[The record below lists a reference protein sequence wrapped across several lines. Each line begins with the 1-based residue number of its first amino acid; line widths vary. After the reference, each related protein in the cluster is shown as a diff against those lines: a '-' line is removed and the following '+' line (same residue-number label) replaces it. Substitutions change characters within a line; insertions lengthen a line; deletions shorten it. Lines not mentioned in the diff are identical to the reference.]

1 MWRSH
6 NPVRS
11 ARICIMKRIIIPVL
25 AIMLIAT
32 IGIVTIPL
40 FVRGEFATAQLSSAV
55 EQATGRKLT
64 LLKPPELKLWPSLRL
79 EVEGAT
85 LSNPPAMFD
94 GTTISAQA
102 LKLQLSWSELLSR
115 QINFQELTLVRP
127 RLNLVVD
134 KQGQANWNFNKDG
147 GVAEPSTGGDSSAIE
162 SVRIAPIR
170 IEDGEIV
177 YADERSGSEFRATGV
192 NVVVSMANAQAPIDV
207 KGSLIWNGQR
217 IDLQVFA
224 KSPTRLAT
232 KGSPVDLSIQ
242 SAHLDAAVSGL
253 ARFGDGLNLAGNLD
267 VSSPD
272 LRKLAKWAG
281 AEIGGQAGLKQFSA
295 RAGVDISGQTIKL
308 NKATIAMDGMN
319 AQGNVVLTLAGDRPR
334 ITASLGLDQ
343 LNTNIYT
350 GRQSSSDSDK
360 PGVDWNDAPI
370 DFSSLNSLDAKL
382 RLRTGGIVYGDVKF
396 GETLLDIDM
405 GSGKLNADLKK
416 ITLYG
421 STAAGKLTLD
431 GSTRIPR
438 LTGQFQTD
446 GLDALAL
453 LKDFAGTSR
462 FEGKLASTLNLAAKG
477 TSQRELV
484 STLAGTAQF
493 KLTDGVIRGID
504 MARMVKGVQ
513 SAVLGGWEKTD
524 NDSTEFSSL
533 SASFQFTDGIG
544 NNDDLNLVGP
554 LVRVTGKGTVDLLR
568 KRLNYKVAPSA
579 ASGPGGE
586 FTGLVVPVIVK
597 GPWASPKVY
606 PDVQG
611 ILENP
616 QAALD
621 ALSKLGVST
630 GDINV
635 EAAGNELKEQAK
647 GKVSK
652 AIEDQARG
660 VVGDEAARALGE
672 QGAGKAEKLGGQLFK
687 NLLNKPQE

>member
-11 ARICIMKRIIIPVL
+11 ARICIMKRIIIPILVL
-25 AIMLIAT
+25 VLIAT
-32 IGIVTIPL
+32 IAIVSIPL
-40 FVRGEFATAQLSSAV
+40 LVRGDFATAQLSSAV

-64 LLKPPELKLWPSLRL
+64 LLKPPEVKLWPSLRL

-127 RLNLVVD
+127 RLTLVVD
-134 KQGQANWNFNKDG
+134 KQGKANWDFNKDG
-147 GVAEPSTGGDSSAIE
+147 GAAEPSTGGGSPAVE
-162 SVRIAPIR
+162 SVQLAPVR

-177 YADERSGSEFRATGV
+177 YADERSGSSFRATGV
-192 NVVVSMANAQAPIDV
+192 NVIVSMSNAQAPMDV

-232 KGSPVDLSIQ
+232 KGSPIELSIQ
-242 SAHLDAAVSGL
+242 SANLTAALSGL

-267 VSSPD
+267 VTSPD

-295 RAGVDISGQTIKL
+295 KAGVDLSGQTVKL

-319 AQGNVVLTLAGDRPR
+319 AQGNVVLALSENRPR
-334 ITASLGLDQ
+334 ITASLGLDR

-350 GRQSSSDSDK
+350 GKQSSSDSGK
-360 PGVDWNDAPI
+360 PQADWNDAPI
-370 DFSSLNSLDAKL
+370 DFSSLNSLDARL
-382 RLRTGGIVYGDVKF
+382 RLRTGGIDYGDVKF

-405 GSGKLNADLKK
+405 GAGKLNADLKK

-421 STAAGKLTLD
+421 STATGKLSLD
-431 GSTRIPR
+431 GSARVPR
-438 LTGQFQTD
+438 LTGRFDTS

-453 LKDFAGTSR
+453 FKDFAGTSR
-462 FEGKLASTLNLAAKG
+462 FEGKLATTLNLAANG
-477 TSQRELV
+477 RSQRELV
-484 STLAGTAQF
+484 SRLSGTALF
-493 KLTDGVIRGID
+493 RLTDGTIRGID
-504 MARMVKGVQ
+504 MAKMVTGVQ
-513 SAVLGGWEKTD
+513 SAVLGGWDKTD
-524 NDSTEFSSL
+524 NAGTKFSTL
-533 SASFQFTDGIG
+533 SAGFRFTDGIG
-544 NNDDLNLVGP
+544 NNDDLSLVGP
-554 LVRVTGKGTVDLLR
+554 QVRVTGKGTVDLLR

-579 ASGPGGE
+579 ASAPGGE

-597 GPWASPKVY
+597 GPWANPKIY

-621 ALSKLGVST
+621 ALNKLGVST
-630 GDINV
+630 GNINV
-635 EAAGNELKEQAK
+635 EAAGNELKDQAK

-652 AIEDQARG
+652 AIEDQTRG
-660 VVGDEAARALGE
+660 VVGDEAAKALGE
-672 QGAGKAEKLGGQLFK
+672 QGTGKAEKLFK
-687 NLLNKPQE
+687 NLFNKPQE

>member
-1 MWRSH
+1 
-6 NPVRS
+6 
-11 ARICIMKRIIIPVL
+11 RICIMKRIIIPILVL
-25 AIMLIAT
+25 VLIAT
-32 IGIVTIPL
+32 IAIVSIPL
-40 FVRGEFATAQLSSAV
+40 LVRGDFATAQLSSAV

-64 LLKPPELKLWPSLRL
+64 LLKPPEVKLWPSLRL

-134 KQGQANWNFNKDG
+134 KQGKANWDFNKDG
-147 GVAEPSTGGDSSAIE
+147 GVAEPSISGGSPAVE
-162 SVRIAPIR
+162 SVQLAPIR

-177 YADERSGSEFRATGV
+177 YADERSGSSFRATGV
-192 NVVVSMANAQAPIDV
+192 NVIVSMANAQAPMDV

-232 KGSPVDLSIQ
+232 KGSPIELSIQ
-242 SAHLDAAVSGL
+242 SANLTAALSGL

-267 VSSPD
+267 VTSPD

-295 RAGVDISGQTIKL
+295 KAGVDLSGQTVKL

-319 AQGNVVLTLAGDRPR
+319 AQGNVVLTLSENRPR
-334 ITASLGLDQ
+334 ITASLGLDR

-350 GRQSSSDSDK
+350 GKQSSSDSGK
-360 PGVDWNDAPI
+360 PQADWNDALI
-370 DFSSLNSLDAKL
+370 DFSSLNSLDARL
-382 RLRTGGIVYGDVKF
+382 RLRTGGIDYGDVKF

-405 GSGKLNADLKK
+405 GAGKLNADLKK

-421 STAAGKLTLD
+421 STATGKLSLD
-431 GSTRIPR
+431 GSTRVPR
-438 LTGQFQTD
+438 LTGQFDTS

-453 LKDFAGTSR
+453 FKDFAGTSR
-462 FEGKLASTLNLAAKG
+462 FEGKLATTLNLAANG
-477 TSQRELV
+477 RSQRELV
-484 STLAGTAQF
+484 SRLSGTAQF
-493 KLTDGVIRGID
+493 RLTDGTIRSID
-504 MARMVKGVQ
+504 MAKMVTGVQ
-513 SAVLGGWEKTD
+513 SAVLGGWDKTD
-524 NDSTEFSSL
+524 NAGTKFSTL
-533 SASFQFTDGIG
+533 SAGFRFTDGIG
-544 NNDDLNLVGP
+544 NNDDLSLVGP
-554 LVRVTGKGTVDLLR
+554 QVRVTGKGTVDLLR

-597 GPWASPKVY
+597 GPWANPKIY

-621 ALSKLGVST
+621 ALNKLGVST
-630 GDINV
+630 GNINV
-635 EAAGNELKEQAK
+635 EAAGNELKDQAK

-652 AIEDQARG
+652 AIEDRARG
-660 VVGDEAARALGE
+660 VVGDEAAKALGE
-672 QGAGKAEKLGGQLFK
+672 QGTGKAEKLFK

>member
-1 MWRSH
+1 
-6 NPVRS
+6 
-11 ARICIMKRIIIPVL
+11 MKRIIIPILV
-25 AIMLIAT
+25 IVLIAT
-32 IGIVTIPL
+32 IAIVTIPL
-40 FVRGEFATAQLSSAV
+40 FVSGEFATAQFSSAV
-55 EQATGRKLT
+55 EKATGRKLT
-64 LLKPPELKLWPSLRL
+64 LLKPPQVKLWPSLRL

-134 KQGQANWNFNKDG
+134 KQGKANWDFNRDG
-147 GVAEPSTGGDSSAIE
+147 GGTEPSAGTGPSAIE
-162 SVRIAPIR
+162 SVQIAPIK

-192 NVVVSMANAQAPIDV
+192 NVIVSMANAQAPMDV

-224 KSPTRLAT
+224 KSPARLAA
-232 KGSPVDLSIQ
+232 KGSPIDLSIQ
-242 SAHLDAAVSGL
+242 SANLTAALSGL
-253 ARFGDGLNLAGNLD
+253 ARFGDGLNLAGNID

-272 LRKLAKWAG
+272 LRKLAQWAG
-281 AEIGGQAGLKQFSA
+281 TEIGGQAGLKQFSA
-295 RAGVDISGQTIKL
+295 KAGVDLSGQTVKL
-308 NKATIAMDGMN
+308 NKATVAMDGMN
-319 AQGNVVLTLAGDRPR
+319 AQGNVVLTLAKNRPR
-334 ITASLGLDQ
+334 ITASLGLDR

-350 GRQSSSDSDK
+350 GKQSSSDTGK
-360 PGVDWNDAPI
+360 PRADWNDEAI

-421 STAAGKLTLD
+421 STATGKLSLD
-431 GSTRIPR
+431 GSTRRPK
-438 LTGQFQTD
+438 LTGQFQTS

-453 LKDFAGTSR
+453 LTDFAGTSR
-462 FEGKLASTLNLAAKG
+462 FEGKLATTLNLAANG
-477 TSQRELV
+477 GSQRELV
-484 STLAGTAQF
+484 STLSGTAQLR
-493 KLTDGVIRGID
+493 LTDGTIRGID

-513 SAVLGGWEKTD
+513 SAVLGGWDKTD
-524 NDSTEFSSL
+524 NAGTKFSSL
-533 SASFQFTDGIG
+533 SASFLFNDGIG
-544 NNDDLNLVGP
+544 KNDDLSLVGP
-554 LVRVTGKGTVDLLR
+554 QVRATGKGTIDLLR
-568 KRLNYKVAPSA
+568 KRLNYKVVPSA
-579 ASGPGGE
+579 ASAPGDE
-586 FTGLVVPVIVK
+586 FTGLVVPVIIK
-597 GPWASPKVY
+597 GPWANPKVY

-630 GDINV
+630 GNINV

-652 AIEDQARG
+652 AIEDQARD
-660 VVGDEAARALGE
+660 VVGDEAAEALGE
-672 QGAGKAEKLGGQLFK
+672 QGAGKAEKLFK
-687 NLLNKPQE
+687 NLFNKPQE

>member
-11 ARICIMKRIIIPVL
+11 ARICIMKRIIIPILVL
-25 AIMLIAT
+25 VLIAT
-32 IGIVTIPL
+32 IAIVSIPL
-40 FVRGEFATAQLSSAV
+40 LVRGDFATAQLSSAV

-64 LLKPPELKLWPSLRL
+64 LLKPPEVKLWPSLRL

-134 KQGQANWNFNKDG
+134 KQGKANWDFNKDG
-147 GVAEPSTGGDSSAIE
+147 GVAEPSISGGSPAVE
-162 SVRIAPIR
+162 SVQLAPIR

-177 YADERSGSEFRATGV
+177 YADERSGSSFRATGV
-192 NVVVSMANAQAPIDV
+192 NVIVSMANAQAPMDV

-232 KGSPVDLSIQ
+232 KGSPIELSIQ
-242 SAHLDAAVSGL
+242 SANLTAALSGL

-267 VSSPD
+267 VTSPD

-295 RAGVDISGQTIKL
+295 KAGVDLSGQTVKL

-319 AQGNVVLTLAGDRPR
+319 AQGNVVLALSENRPR
-334 ITASLGLDQ
+334 ITASLGLDR

-350 GRQSSSDSDK
+350 GKQSSSDSGK
-360 PGVDWNDAPI
+360 PQADWNDALI
-370 DFSSLNSLDAKL
+370 DFSSLNSLDARL
-382 RLRTGGIVYGDVKF
+382 RLRTGGIDYGDVKF

-405 GSGKLNADLKK
+405 GAGKLNADLKK

-421 STAAGKLTLD
+421 STATGKLSLD
-431 GSTRIPR
+431 GSTRVPR
-438 LTGQFQTD
+438 LTGQFDTS

-453 LKDFAGTSR
+453 FKDFAGTSR
-462 FEGKLASTLNLAAKG
+462 FEGKLATTLNLAANG
-477 TSQRELV
+477 RSQRELV
-484 STLAGTAQF
+484 SRLSGTAQF
-493 KLTDGVIRGID
+493 RLTDGTIRGID
-504 MARMVKGVQ
+504 MAKMVTGVQ
-513 SAVLGGWEKTD
+513 SAVLGGWDKTD
-524 NDSTEFSSL
+524 NAGTKFSTL
-533 SASFQFTDGIG
+533 SAGFRFTDGIG
-544 NNDDLNLVGP
+544 NNDDLSLVGP
-554 LVRVTGKGTVDLLR
+554 QVRVTGKGTVDLLR

-597 GPWASPKVY
+597 GPWANPKIY

-621 ALSKLGVST
+621 ALNKLGVST
-630 GDINV
+630 GNINV
-635 EAAGNELKEQAK
+635 EAAGNELKDQAK

-652 AIEDQARG
+652 AIEDRARG
-660 VVGDEAARALGE
+660 VVGDEAAKALGE
-672 QGAGKAEKLGGQLFK
+672 QGTGKAEKLFK

>member
-11 ARICIMKRIIIPVL
+11 ARICIMKRIIIPILVL
-25 AIMLIAT
+25 VLIAT
-32 IGIVTIPL
+32 IAIVSIPL
-40 FVRGEFATAQLSSAV
+40 LVRGDFATAQLSSAV

-64 LLKPPELKLWPSLRL
+64 LLKPPEVKLWPSLRL

-127 RLNLVVD
+127 RLTLVVD
-134 KQGQANWNFNKDG
+134 KQGKANWDFNKHG
-147 GVAEPSTGGDSSAIE
+147 GAAEPSTGGGSPAIE
-162 SVRIAPIR
+162 SVQLAPVR

-177 YADERSGSEFRATGV
+177 YADERSGSSFRATGV
-192 NVVVSMANAQAPIDV
+192 NVIVSMSNAQAPMDV

-232 KGSPVDLSIQ
+232 KGSPIELSIQ
-242 SAHLDAAVSGL
+242 SANLTAALSGL

-267 VSSPD
+267 VTSPD

-295 RAGVDISGQTIKL
+295 KAGVDLSGQTVKL

-319 AQGNVVLTLAGDRPR
+319 AQGNVVLALSENRPR
-334 ITASLGLDQ
+334 ITASLGLDR

-350 GRQSSSDSDK
+350 GKQSSSDSGK
-360 PGVDWNDAPI
+360 PQADWNDAPI
-370 DFSSLNSLDAKL
+370 DFSSLNSLDARL
-382 RLRTGGIVYGDVKF
+382 RLRTGGIDYGDVKF

-405 GSGKLNADLKK
+405 GAGKLNADLKK

-421 STAAGKLTLD
+421 STATGKLSLD
-431 GSTRIPR
+431 GSARVPR
-438 LTGQFQTD
+438 LTGQFDTS

-453 LKDFAGTSR
+453 FKDFAGTSR
-462 FEGKLASTLNLAAKG
+462 FEGKLATTLNLAANG
-477 TSQRELV
+477 RSQRELV
-484 STLAGTAQF
+484 SRLSGTALF
-493 KLTDGVIRGID
+493 RLTDGTIRGID
-504 MARMVKGVQ
+504 MAKMVTGVQ
-513 SAVLGGWEKTD
+513 SAVLGGWDKTD
-524 NDSTEFSSL
+524 NAGTKFSTL
-533 SASFQFTDGIG
+533 SAGFRFTDGIG
-544 NNDDLNLVGP
+544 NNDDLSLVGP
-554 LVRVTGKGTVDLLR
+554 QVRVTGKGTVDLLR

-579 ASGPGGE
+579 ASAPGGE

-597 GPWASPKVY
+597 GPWANPKIY

-621 ALSKLGVST
+621 ALNKLGVST
-630 GDINV
+630 GNINV
-635 EAAGNELKEQAK
+635 EAAGNELKDQAK

-652 AIEDQARG
+652 AIEDQTRG
-660 VVGDEAARALGE
+660 VVGDEAAKALGE
-672 QGAGKAEKLGGQLFK
+672 QGTGKAEKLFK
-687 NLLNKPQE
+687 NLFNKPQE

>member
-1 MWRSH
+1 
-6 NPVRS
+6 
-11 ARICIMKRIIIPVL
+11 MKRIIIPFLVL
-25 AIMLIAT
+25 VLIAT
-32 IGIVTIPL
+32 IAIVAIPL
-40 FVRGEFATAQLSSAV
+40 FVRGDFATAQLSSAV
-55 EQATGRKLT
+55 EKATGRKLT
-64 LLKPPELKLWPSLRL
+64 LVKPPEVKLWPDLRL

-134 KQGQANWNFNKDG
+134 KQGKANWDFNRDG
-147 GVAEPSTGGDSSAIE
+147 GAAEPSTDTGSSSIE
-162 SVRIAPIR
+162 SVQIAPIK

-192 NVVVSMANAQAPIDV
+192 NVVVSMTNAKAPMDV

-217 IDLQVFA
+217 VDLQLFA

-232 KGSPVDLSIQ
+232 KGSPVELSIQ
-242 SAHLDAAVSGL
+242 STNLTAALSGL

-272 LRKLAKWAG
+272 LRKLAQWAG
-281 AEIGGQAGLKQFSA
+281 SEIGGQAGLKQFSA
-295 RAGVDISGQTIKL
+295 RAGIDLGGQTVKL
-308 NKATIAMDGMN
+308 NKATVAMDGMN
-319 AQGNVVLTLAGDRPR
+319 AQGNVVLTLNGNRPR
-334 ITASLGLDQ
+334 ITASLGLDR

-350 GRQSSSDSDK
+350 GKKSSSGSGK
-360 PGVDWNDAPI
+360 PQADWNDAPI

-382 RLRTGGIVYGDVKF
+382 RLRTGGIVYGDVNF
-396 GETLLDIDM
+396 GETLIDIDM

-416 ITLYG
+416 ITAYG
-421 STAAGKLTLD
+421 MTAVGKLNLD
-431 GSTRIPR
+431 GSTRIPK
-438 LTGQFQTD
+438 LTGQFQTN
-446 GLDALAL
+446 GLDGLAL

-462 FEGKLASTLNLAAKG
+462 FEGKLATTLDLAASG
-477 TSQRELV
+477 RSQRELV

-493 KLTDGVIRGID
+493 RLTDGTIRGID
-504 MARMVKGVQ
+504 MAQMVTGVQ
-513 SAVLGGWEKTD
+513 SAVLGGWNKSDDVGTK
-524 NDSTEFSSL
+524 FSSL
-533 SASFQFTDGIG
+533 SASFRFTDGIG
-544 NNDDLNLVGP
+544 KNDDLSLVGP
-554 LVRVTGKGTVDLLR
+554 QVRVTGNGTVDLLR

-579 ASGPGGE
+579 APAPGGE

-597 GPWASPKVY
+597 GPWANPKIY

-621 ALSKLGVST
+621 ALNKLGVST

-660 VVGDEAARALGE
+660 VVGDDAARALGE
-672 QGAGKAEKLGGQLFK
+672 QGAGKAEKLFK
-687 NLLNKPQE
+687 NLFNKPQE

>member
-1 MWRSH
+1 
-6 NPVRS
+6 
-11 ARICIMKRIIIPVL
+11 MKRIIIPFLVL
-25 AIMLIAT
+25 VLIAT
-32 IGIVTIPL
+32 IAIVAIPL

-55 EQATGRKLT
+55 EKAPGRKLT
-64 LLKPPELKLWPSLRL
+64 LLKPPEVKLWPHLRL

-134 KQGQANWNFNKDG
+134 KQGKANWDFNKDDG
-147 GVAEPSTGGDSSAIE
+147 SKNGSAAEPSTGNGSSSIE
-162 SVRIAPIR
+162 SVQIAPIK

-192 NVVVSMANAQAPIDV
+192 NVVVSMANAQAPMDV
-207 KGSLIWNGQR
+207 RGSLIWNGQR

-232 KGSPVDLSIQ
+232 KGSPVELSIQ
-242 SAHLDAAVSGL
+242 STNLTAALSGL

-272 LRKLAKWAG
+272 LRKLAQWAG
-281 AEIGGQAGLKQFSA
+281 SEIGGQAGLKQFSA
-295 RAGVDISGQTIKL
+295 RAGVDLGGQTVKL
-308 NKATIAMDGMN
+308 NKATVAMDGMN
-319 AQGNVVLTLAGDRPR
+319 AQGNVVLTLAGNRPR
-334 ITASLGLDQ
+334 ITANLGLDR

-350 GRQSSSDSDK
+350 GKKSSSDSGT
-360 PGVDWNDAPI
+360 PQADWNDTPI

-382 RLRTGGIVYGDVKF
+382 RLRTGGIVYGDVTF

-405 GSGKLNADLKK
+405 ASGKLSANLKK
-416 ITLYG
+416 ITAYG
-421 STAAGKLTLD
+421 STATGSLNLD
-431 GSTRIPR
+431 GSTRVPK
-438 LTGQFQTD
+438 LTGQFQTN
-446 GLDALAL
+446 GLNGQAL

-462 FEGKLASTLNLAAKG
+462 FEGTLATTLNLAATG
-477 TSQRELV
+477 RSQRELV

-493 KLTDGVIRGID
+493 RLTDGMIRGID
-504 MARMVKGVQ
+504 MAQMVTGVQ
-513 SAVLGGWEKTD
+513 SAVLGGWNKND
-524 NDSTEFSSL
+524 NASTKFSSL
-533 SASFQFTDGIG
+533 SASFKFTDGIG
-544 NNDDLNLVGP
+544 KNDDLSLVGP
-554 LVRVTGKGTVDLLR
+554 QVRVTGQGTVDLLR

-579 ASGPGGE
+579 ASAPGGE
-586 FTGLVVPVIVK
+586 FTGLVVPVIVN
-597 GPWASPKVY
+597 GPWANPKIY

-630 GDINV
+630 GNINV

-652 AIEDQARG
+652 AIEDQARD
-660 VVGDEAARALGE
+660 VVGDEAAKALGE
-672 QGAGKAEKLGGQLFK
+672 QGAGKAEKLFK
-687 NLLNKPQE
+687 NLFNKPQE

>member
-1 MWRSH
+1 
-6 NPVRS
+6 
-11 ARICIMKRIIIPVL
+11 MKRIIIPVL
-25 AIMLIAT
+25 VLVLIAT
-32 IGIVTIPL
+32 IAIVSIPL
-40 FVRGEFATAQLSSAV
+40 LVRGDFATAQLSSAV

-64 LLKPPELKLWPSLRL
+64 LLKPPEVKLWPSLIL

-85 LSNPPAMFD
+85 LSNPPAMFN

-134 KQGQANWNFNKDG
+134 KQGKANWDFNKYG
-147 GVAEPSTGGDSSAIE
+147 GVAEPSTGGGSPAIE
-162 SVRIAPIR
+162 NVQLAPVR

-177 YADERSGSEFRATGV
+177 YADERSGSSFRATGV
-192 NVVVSMANAQAPIDV
+192 NVIVSMANAQAPMDV

-232 KGSPVDLSIQ
+232 KGSPIELSIQ
-242 SAHLDAAVSGL
+242 SANLTAALSGL

-267 VSSPD
+267 VTSPD

-295 RAGVDISGQTIKL
+295 KAGVDLSGQTVKL

-319 AQGNVVLTLAGDRPR
+319 AQGNVVLALSENRPR
-334 ITASLGLDQ
+334 ITASLGLDR

-350 GRQSSSDSDK
+350 GKQTSSDSGK
-360 PGVDWNDAPI
+360 PQADWNDAPI
-370 DFSSLNSLDAKL
+370 DFSSLNSLDARL
-382 RLRTGGIVYGDVKF
+382 RLRTGGIEYGDVKF

-405 GSGKLNADLKK
+405 GAGKLNADLKK

-421 STAAGKLTLD
+421 STATGKLSLD
-431 GSTRIPR
+431 GSARVPR
-438 LTGQFQTD
+438 LTGQFDTS

-453 LKDFAGTSR
+453 FKDFAGTSR
-462 FEGKLASTLNLAAKG
+462 FEGKLATTLNLAANG
-477 TSQRELV
+477 RSQRELV
-484 STLAGTAQF
+484 SRLSGTALF
-493 KLTDGVIRGID
+493 RLTDGTIRGID
-504 MARMVKGVQ
+504 MAKMVTGVQ
-513 SAVLGGWEKTD
+513 SAVLGGWDKTD
-524 NDSTEFSSL
+524 NAGTKFSTL
-533 SASFQFTDGIG
+533 SAGFRFTDGIG
-544 NNDDLNLVGP
+544 NNDDLSLEGP
-554 LVRVTGKGTVDLLR
+554 QVRVTGKGTVDLLR

-579 ASGPGGE
+579 ASAPGGE

-597 GPWASPKVY
+597 GPWANPKIY

-621 ALSKLGVST
+621 ALNKLGVST
-630 GDINV
+630 GNINV
-635 EAAGNELKEQAK
+635 EAAGNELKDQAK

-652 AIEDQARG
+652 AIEDRARG
-660 VVGDEAARALGE
+660 VVGDEAAKALGE
-672 QGAGKAEKLGGQLFK
+672 QGTGKAEKLFK
-687 NLLNKPQE
+687 NLFNKPQE

>member
-1 MWRSH
+1 
-6 NPVRS
+6 
-11 ARICIMKRIIIPVL
+11 MKRIIIPVL
-25 AIMLIAT
+25 VLVLIAT
-32 IGIVTIPL
+32 IAIVSIPL
-40 FVRGEFATAQLSSAV
+40 LVRGDFATAQLSSAV

-64 LLKPPELKLWPSLRL
+64 LLKPPEVKLWPSLRL

-134 KQGQANWNFNKDG
+134 KQGKANWDFNKDG
-147 GVAEPSTGGDSSAIE
+147 GVAEPSTGGGSPAIE
-162 SVRIAPIR
+162 SVQLAPVR

-177 YADERSGSEFRATGV
+177 YADERSGSSFRATGV
-192 NVVVSMANAQAPIDV
+192 NVIVSMANAQAPMDV

-232 KGSPVDLSIQ
+232 KGSPIELSIQ
-242 SAHLDAAVSGL
+242 SANLTAALSGL

-267 VSSPD
+267 VTSPD

-281 AEIGGQAGLKQFSA
+281 AEIGGKAGLKQFSA
-295 RAGVDISGQTIKL
+295 KAGVDLSGQTVKL

-319 AQGNVVLTLAGDRPR
+319 AQGNVVLALSENRPR
-334 ITASLGLDQ
+334 ITASLGLDR

-350 GRQSSSDSDK
+350 GKQTSSDSGK
-360 PGVDWNDAPI
+360 PQADWNDAPI
-370 DFSSLNSLDAKL
+370 DFSSLNSLDARL
-382 RLRTGGIVYGDVKF
+382 RLRTGGIEYGDVKF

-405 GSGKLNADLKK
+405 GAGKLNADLKK

-421 STAAGKLTLD
+421 STATGKLSLD
-431 GSTRIPR
+431 GSARVPR
-438 LTGQFQTD
+438 LTGQFDTS

-453 LKDFAGTSR
+453 FKDFAGTSR
-462 FEGKLASTLNLAAKG
+462 FEGKLATTLNLAANG
-477 TSQRELV
+477 RSQRELV
-484 STLAGTAQF
+484 SRLSGTALF
-493 KLTDGVIRGID
+493 RLTDGTIRGID
-504 MARMVKGVQ
+504 MAKMVTGVQ
-513 SAVLGGWEKTD
+513 SAVLGGWDKTD
-524 NDSTEFSSL
+524 NAGTKFSTL
-533 SASFQFTDGIG
+533 SAGFRFTDGIG
-544 NNDDLNLVGP
+544 NNDDLSLEGP
-554 LVRVTGKGTVDLLR
+554 QVRVTGKGTVDLLR

-579 ASGPGGE
+579 ASAPGGE

-597 GPWASPKVY
+597 GPWANPKIY

-621 ALSKLGVST
+621 ALNKLGVST
-630 GDINV
+630 GNINV
-635 EAAGNELKEQAK
+635 EAAGNELKDQAK

-652 AIEDQARG
+652 AIEDRARG

-672 QGAGKAEKLGGQLFK
+672 QGAGKAEKLFK
-687 NLLNKPQE
+687 NLFNKPQE